1 MKPID
6 GPTIFGFRPGA
17 VALAC
22 GQKGLTNAQTVKI
35 LTHYIKDQTFFVPNV
50 RKFASDRVWRGARG
64 KGGRPAELSEEQW
77 DEVMSLLEPA
87 SKPKSLDPAAL
98 RYDERGLV
106 PVIVQDVA
114 SGAVLMLAY
123 ADRRAVE
130 LTLATGEAHFW
141 SRSRQALWRKG
152 ETSGN
157 TLAVIEALADC
168 DGDALLLRAL
178 PAGPACHRGTRS
190 CFEPNAAALELGWLA
205 AVAAGRR
212 GADPERSYTARLLA
226 AGLERVAQKVGE
238 EAVETVVAALAAA
251 ARPERRGEL
260 VGESCDLLYHLLVL
274 LLASGVP
281 LAELAAE
288 LVRRHFAQAPAREPA
303 AVAPA
308 PAAPSSGPESAPD
321 LPAGRSV
328 R

>member
-1 MKPID
+1 MKPNDPAAQQNPGSGD
-6 GPTIFGFRPGA
+6 G
-17 VALAC
+17 
-22 GQKGLTNAQTVKI
+22 
-35 LTHYIKDQTFFVPNV
+35 D
-50 RKFASDRVWRGARG
+50 
-64 KGGRPAELSEEQW
+64 RPAGS
-77 DEVMSLLEPA
+77 PA
-87 SKPKSLDPAAL
+87 GIAAPGEGGGLDPAAL

-106 PVIVQDVA
+106 PVVVQDVA

-130 LTLATGEAHFW
+130 LTLATGEAHFF

-157 TLAVIEALADC
+157 TLAVVQAVADC
-168 DGDALLLRAL
+168 DGDALLLRAC
-178 PAGPACHRGTRS
+178 PSGPTCHRGTRS

-205 AVAAGRR
+205 QVAAGRR

-226 AGLERVAQKVGE
+226 AGVERVAQKVGE

-274 LLASGVP
+274 LLATDVP
-281 LAELAAE
+281 LQELAGE
-288 LVRRHFAQAPAREPA
+288 LVRRSQISARGITSPKGATSDPA
-303 AVAPA
+303 AVRDEAA
-308 PAAPSSGPESAPD
+308 PAAVRDEAAPAAVRAAAAPAAARDDGAPAVARDDAAPD
-321 LPAGRSV
+321 AAQRRGGGDG
-328 R
+328 

>member
-1 MKPID
+1 MN
-6 GPTIFGFRPGA
+6 PTDPAAPRQDLGTASSRHLDADPAAGRHMDPSAARQEPGTA
-17 VALAC
+17 AGSAPSRL
-22 GQKGLTNAQTVKI
+22 
-35 LTHYIKDQTFFVPNV
+35 
-50 RKFASDRVWRGARG
+50 
-64 KGGRPAELSEEQW
+64 
-77 DEVMSLLEPA
+77 
-87 SKPKSLDPAAL
+87 LDPAAL

-106 PVIVQDVA
+106 PVVVQEVA

-130 LTLATGEAHFW
+130 LTLASGQAHFW

-168 DGDALLLRAL
+168 DGDAVLLRVR
-178 PAGPACHRGTRS
+178 PAGPTCHRGTRS

-226 AGLERVAQKVGE
+226 AGVERVAQKVGE

-281 LAELAAE
+281 PGELAAE
-288 LVRRHFAQAPAREPA
+288 LVRRHFGGA
-303 AVAPA
+303 A
-308 PAAPSSGPESAPD
+308 AADGPTAAAA
-321 LPAGRSV
+321 AGESV